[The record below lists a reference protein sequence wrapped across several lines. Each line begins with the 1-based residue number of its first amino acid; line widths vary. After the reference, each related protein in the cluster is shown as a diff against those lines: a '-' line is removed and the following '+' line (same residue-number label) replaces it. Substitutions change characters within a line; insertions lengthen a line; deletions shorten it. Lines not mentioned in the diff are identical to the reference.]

1 MRSTEAN
8 CPMAQVRVFSSGF
21 GSGETE
27 EEKRELHL
35 EDWEPAGP
43 GQVLGGLWKLNE
55 F

>member
-27 EEKRELHL
+27 EENQELLIGAFVNRH
-35 EDWEPAGP
+35 EQFKDSKAH
-43 GQVLGGLWKLNE
+43 
-55 F
+55 

>member
-27 EEKRELHL
+27 EE
-35 EDWEPAGP
+35 DPI
-43 GQVLGGLWKLNE
+43 VDDGGICQHKGHFKEHIRIQNLTL
-55 F
+55 